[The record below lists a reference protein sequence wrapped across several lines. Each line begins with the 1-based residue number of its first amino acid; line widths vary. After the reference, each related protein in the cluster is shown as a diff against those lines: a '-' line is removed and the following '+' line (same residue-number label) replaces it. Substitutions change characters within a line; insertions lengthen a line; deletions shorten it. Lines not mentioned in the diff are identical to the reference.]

1 MHRRDAIRAL
11 SAGLALPTVSAL
23 TPDGLWAAARSIHDR
38 IRSAPQDQAF
48 LILTDHQNAM
58 ITALAEL
65 IIPETDTPGA
75 TGALVNRFVDVML
88 AEWFEE
94 DEREEFLRGLVVLDG
109 RSVNT
114 FGVPFL
120 ALEEAQQVVLL
131 KGLDAEV
138 AALREANL
146 PTDHFF
152 LRMKWLTLYGYY
164 TSEVGATQELR
175 QVIIPGR
182 YEPCA
187 PAHHGRLGRQ
197 GTRGGRAQHARPRG
211 RTVHRPRHRLRRARA
226 WVEPPLSRTRRS
238 EISRAAKASTT
249 DVLCLRQVLRGRR
262 RQPVFHT
269 GRKAVL
275 VDSR

>member
-94 DEREEFLRGLVVLDG
+94 DEREEFLRGLVALDG

-187 PAHHGRLGRQ
+187 PAGREGS
-197 GTRGGRAQHARPRG
+197 G
-211 RTVHRPRHRLRRARA
+211 V
-226 WVEPPLSRTRRS
+226 WE
-238 EISRAAKASTT
+238 
-249 DVLCLRQVLRGRR
+249 
-262 RQPVFHT
+262 
-269 GRKAVL
+269 
-275 VDSR
+275 